1 MKKNTIVFWGQYPG
15 NFETKFFPLRFE
27 GILYNSELWNNFY
40 ELWNGKLC
48 SFLVK
53 FEFRKGFTN
62 LKGIGFKSA
71 APLKFHTLCS
81 TPFFL
86 VSINNFTNSGRIMLL
101 LSGFKVLDSRP
112 QFSLEIEIFFIH
124 TFSSTFFFLVCLSN
138 NNCPV

>member
-15 NFETKFFPLRFE
+15 NFETKFFPLRIE

-86 VSINNFTNSGRIMLL
+86 VSINNFTNSGRKMLL
-101 LSGFKVLDSRP
+101 LSGSRYWIQDP
-112 QFSLEIEIFFIH
+112 NSALKLKYSLFTLLAQHSFSW
-124 TFSSTFFFLVCLSN
+124 CA
-138 NNCPV
+138 